1 MVKRVEH
8 AGKSECLLVMREIEV
23 IYTRPERVLTSYAG
37 ANNKK

>member
-8 AGKSECLLVMREIEV
+8 AGKSECLLVIRGIEV
-23 IYTRPERVLTSYAG
+23 VYTQLEKVQTSYAG